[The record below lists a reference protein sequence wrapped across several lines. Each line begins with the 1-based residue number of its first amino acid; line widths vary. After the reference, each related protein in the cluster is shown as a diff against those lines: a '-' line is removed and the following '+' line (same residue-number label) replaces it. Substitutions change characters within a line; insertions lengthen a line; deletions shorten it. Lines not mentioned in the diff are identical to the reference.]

1 MASVRVP
8 LSRLRA
14 GTRAVVAALPL
25 DAATADELAALR
37 VLPGEEIEVV
47 QVIALGGPVLI
58 RGAGGL
64 YAIGRG
70 LADLVG
76 VEP

>member
-1 MASVRVP
+1 MSSVRVP
-8 LSRLRA
+8 LSSLRP
-14 GTRAVVAALPL
+14 GSRAVVAALPP

-37 VLPGEEIEVV
+37 VLPGEEIEVT

-58 RGAGGL
+58 RGAGGF

-70 LADLVG
+70 LADVLL

>member
-1 MASVRVP
+1 MARVRVP
-8 LSRLRA
+8 LSRLRP
-14 GTRAVVAALPL
+14 GSKAVVAGLPPQ
-25 DAATADELAALR
+25 AATADELAALR

-58 RGAGGL
+58 RSAGGL

-70 LADLVG
+70 LADILL

>member
-1 MASVRVP
+1 MSSVRVP
-8 LSRLRA
+8 LSSLRPGA
-14 GTRAVVAALPL
+14 RTVVLALPA
-25 DAATADELAALR
+25 DAATADELAVLR
-37 VLPGEEIEVV
+37 ILPGEEIEVI

-70 LADLVG
+70 LADLLP